1 MIFSALKTVI
11 FGVAGIV
18 TVAAVIFLVRLFV
31 KDNGNKEEKID
42 DNIEKIV
49 DEQAKQKRNANSSLP
64 IKREDTSNQNIE
76 KDKKEKKADEQ
87 DVDCTKKEEFEAHL
101 VEETSKVQETQPLQD
116 KELHQ
121 PSKEIEKPHKNQ
133 AVAEVERKREDTR
146 YRVIFDKET
155 KTWIIKKDGAK
166 RTIRRVRTKEEALK
180 IAKEL
185 SKSQDKAVVVHK
197 KDGKF
202 QKQ

>member
-1 MIFSALKTVI
+1 
-11 FGVAGIV
+11 
-18 TVAAVIFLVRLFV
+18 
-31 KDNGNKEEKID
+31 
-42 DNIEKIV
+42 
-49 DEQAKQKRNANSSLP
+49 
-64 IKREDTSNQNIE
+64 
-76 KDKKEKKADEQ
+76 
-87 DVDCTKKEEFEAHL
+87 
-101 VEETSKVQETQPLQD
+101 LQD

>member
-1 MIFSALKTVI
+1 MI
-11 FGVAGIV
+11 
-18 TVAAVIFLVRLFV
+18 
-31 KDNGNKEEKID
+31 EE
-42 DNIEKIV
+42 
-49 DEQAKQKRNANSSLP
+49 
-64 IKREDTSNQNIE
+64 T
-76 KDKKEKKADEQ
+76 
-87 DVDCTKKEEFEAHL
+87 EAQL
-101 VEETSKVQETQPLQD
+101 VEEAPDEKVIQD
-116 KELHQ
+116 KEQHQ
-121 PSKEIEKPHKNQ
+121 PSKEDEKPLQNQ
-133 AVAEVERKREDTR
+133 VAEVEKKREDTR